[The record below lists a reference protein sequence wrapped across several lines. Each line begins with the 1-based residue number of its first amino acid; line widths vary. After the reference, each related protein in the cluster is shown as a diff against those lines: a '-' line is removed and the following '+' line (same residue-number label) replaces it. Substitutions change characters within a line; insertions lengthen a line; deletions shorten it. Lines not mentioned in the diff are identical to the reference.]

1 MEALRLAWSGDAARL
16 WTAESMVRQGLVTTV
31 SAPGGTAAVVG
42 WAGSVRDRRA
52 GARALLDAFGRPGA
66 EPPLPPGDFAAVLV
80 YRDRVLLMR
89 DEQARVPL
97 FFRESGGR
105 VTAVS
110 TSARALGGTA
120 ELERRYFCRYLT
132 GNMAQPHVRLTPFAG
147 VHRVLGGEV
156 VELSVTG
163 RLSGRPVVRGRRTD
177 DPAAPPGALRPGE
190 DGQDLRRALERAV
203 GRRLG
208 GTTACHVSGG
218 TDSTSVA
225 LLAARLLD
233 DGEGPDAD
241 LVLLAGRF
249 DEGELAGERPYL
261 TEAVDA
267 VRRLAPTARP
277 VVVEADDVSDFDD
290 FEHHAGDSD
299 EPHAH
304 AFRAP
309 FWTRLHT
316 AAADLGC
323 DILLTGCGADP
334 VVDTNPLHLHR
345 LARSGRLRELSRQAR
360 ALAAAG
366 ERGVREIVG
375 AHVLRPTFPLA
386 TERFTRLAHHGA
398 VLGGLGPF
406 TRPPW
411 LRPGFARAHGYRA
424 AGLAE
429 SRFVFGHRPE
439 QSLYDAANYLAAPD
453 PLSWRCAPRNGF
465 FLSHPFLDPE
475 VVATMRRVS
484 AAAAFPAGPP
494 KRVLREAMADLLP
507 PRIHGRTAKIPF
519 NELYVRGL
527 RAHGDELVDLC
538 RSARHPLVGEMFDVD
553 TLCRAVR
560 EAQWGIG
567 DSYAWDRVNSSLAL
581 VAWLERLPE
590 RPAAEPGADVP
601 VTAGS

>member
-1 MEALRLAWSGDAARL
+1 MEALRLEWPRDAVRL
-16 WTAESMVRQGLVTTV
+16 WTADAMVRQGLVTTV
-31 SAPGGTAAVVG
+31 CAPAGTAAVVG
-42 WAGSVRDRRA
+42 WVGSVQDRLA
-52 GARALLDAFGRPGA
+52 GARALLGAFDRPGA
-66 EPPLPPGDFAAVLV
+66 EPPLPPGDFAAVLI

-89 DEQARVPL
+89 DAQARIPL
-97 FFRESGGR
+97 FFRETGGR

-110 TSARALGGTA
+110 TAARGLGRPT
-120 ELERRYFCRYLT
+120 ELEPRYFCRYLT
-132 GNMAQPHVRLTPFAG
+132 GNMAQPHARLTPFAG

-156 VELSVTG
+156 VELSAGG
-163 RLSGRPVVRGRRTD
+163 RLRGRSVLRGRRAG
-177 DPAAPPGALRPGE
+177 DPAPPDVLRPGE
-190 DGQDLRRALERAV
+190 AGQDLRRALEQAV

-208 GTTACHVSGG
+208 RTTACHVSGG

-233 DGEGPDAD
+233 EGADPDAD
-241 LVLLAGRF
+241 LILLAGRF
-249 DEGELAGERPYL
+249 DRGELAGERPYL

-267 VRRLAPTARP
+267 VRRLAPAARP
-277 VVVEADDVSDFDD
+277 VIVEADDVADFDD

-309 FWTRLHT
+309 FWTRLH
-316 AAADLGC
+316 AVAGDLGC

-345 LARSGRLRELSRQAR
+345 LARSGRLRELTRQAR
-360 ALAAAG
+360 AVAAAN
-366 ERGVREIVG
+366 ERGVRDIVG
-375 AHVLRPTFPLA
+375 THVVRPALPLA
-386 TERFTRLAHHGA
+386 AERFARLVHRGT

-424 AGLAE
+424 ASIAE
-429 SRFVFGHRPE
+429 SRFVFGSRPE

-453 PLSWRCAPRNGF
+453 PLSWRHAQQNGF

-484 AAAAFPAGPP
+484 AEAAFRAGRP
-494 KRVLREAMADLLP
+494 KTVLREAMADLLP

-519 NELYVRGL
+519 NDLYVRGL
-527 RAHGDELVDLC
+527 RGHGDELVDLC

-560 EAQWGIG
+560 EAQWGMG
-567 DSYAWDRVNSSLAL
+567 DSYSWDRVNCSLAL
-581 VAWLERLPE
+581 VVWLERLGDRRSPV
-590 RPAAEPGADVP
+590 PGTVVP
-601 VTAGS
+601 VTACS